1 MRPIYDNTTFRKA
14 ESDTIGSGVVVAH
27 ELMENAGRGCADRI
41 LAMDLPTAT
50 RFLVLAGQG
59 NNGGDGLVIARYLAL
74 AGRQVRV
81 VLVDHGSQP
90 TELNAINRERLVE
103 MAVRLDLIS
112 GFNDGIEIADNE
124 CVIDC
129 IFGSGLQRPIAEWI
143 AGVAEKVG
151 RSGRRVIAIDQPSGV
166 LDPALVQAGGGMV
179 RAHHTL
185 VLEALRT
192 PLFFPETGEAYGQW
206 EVVPIGLPEGAYQ
219 GCAPAMMLVELLD
232 ISGLLKHRSRFS
244 HKGTHGHALLLAGG
258 PGCYGAALLATK
270 GCARS
275 GVGLITLWAVNEV
288 CEPAMVL
295 WPDVMTICD
304 NGLIEDIE
312 LIDPEKFMAIGVG
325 PGMGRTKRTMD
336 RVRQLLTTWR
346 RPMVLDADALNV
358 LAVERDLLELLGPH
372 VVLTPHPKEMD
383 GLLGSKSLSSY
394 DRHLRTREF
403 AMRTGCTVVLKGA
416 FTAIH
421 APDGR
426 VFINSTGN
434 PGMAKGGSG
443 DVLTGVLAGVLA
455 QGYDVLNA
463 CLIAVF
469 LHGLAGDLAA
479 SVLGQDAMRASD
491 LADHLAEAWVRLRR
505 PLNDP
510 A

>member
-1 MRPIYDNTTFRKA
+1 MRPIYDNTTFRRT
-14 ESDTIGSGVVVAH
+14 ESDAIGRGVVVAD
-27 ELMENAGRGCADRI
+27 ELMENAGRGCSDRI
-41 LAMDLPTAT
+41 LAMDLPAGA

-59 NNGGDGLVIARYLAL
+59 NNGGDGMVIARYLAR
-74 AGRQVRV
+74 AGKQVRV
-81 VLVDHGSQP
+81 VLVDHGSKP
-90 TELNAINRERLVE
+90 TELNAINRERLLE
-103 MAVRLDLIS
+103 MVVPLNLIDNS
-112 GFNDGIEIADNE
+112 SEHIEITDDE
-124 CVIDC
+124 CIIDC
-129 IFGSGLQRPIAEWI
+129 ILGSGSQRPITGWL
-143 AGVAEKVG
+143 AGLVEKVG
-151 RSGRRVIAIDQPSGV
+151 RSGNMVIAIDQPSGL
-166 LDPALVQAGGGMV
+166 LDPALGQAGGGMV

-206 EVVPIGLPEGAYQ
+206 DVVPIGLPAGAYQ
-219 GCAPAMMLVELLD
+219 GHIPAMMLVELLD
-232 ISGLLKHRSRFS
+232 IKGLLKDRPRFS

-258 PGCYGAALLATK
+258 PGCYGAALLAVK
-270 GCARS
+270 GGVRS

-288 CEPAMVL
+288 CGPAMVL

-304 NGLIEDIE
+304 NGLTNDVE

-336 RVRQLLTTWR
+336 RVRQLLTTWS

-383 GLLGSKSLSSY
+383 GLLGSKSLNSY

-403 AMRTGCTVVLKGA
+403 AMRMGCTVVLKGA

-426 VFINSTGN
+426 VFINPTGN

-463 CLIAVF
+463 SLIAVF